1 MKKALLSMAVLG
13 MIAGTSQAAPSWK
26 EMGKVWDAQ
35 KSGDSDT
42 IIAAVDTFVAKF
54 EKQAKKI
61 QSNLTELPKIS
72 EKKDLNKFGALNDV
86 AQALLLKGAAQEAS
100 GDKDGAR
107 TTYNRIINEFSYGQS
122 WDKKG
127 WAWQPAGAAKKK
139 LAKLG
144 E

>member
-1 MKKALLSMAVLG
+1 MAVLG
-13 MIAGTSQAAPSWK
+13 MMAGTLQAGPSWK

-35 KSGDSDT
+35 KSGDNAVT
-42 IIAAVDTFVAKF
+42 IAAVDTFVAKF

-61 QSNLTELPKIS
+61 QSNLSELPKIS

-86 AQALLLKGAAQEAS
+86 AQALLLKAEAQVANA
-100 GDKDGAR
+100 DKEGAR
-107 TTYNRIINEFSYGQS
+107 ATYSRIINEFSYGQS

-127 WAWQPAGAAKKK
+127 WAWQPAAAAKKK
-139 LAKLG
+139 MAKLG